1 MSIIRSDH
9 DQPDAVS
16 ASASTTRPPAV
27 QVVRPLVMRLHFYAG
42 LFIAPFLIVA
52 AISGGL
58 YAIAPTAEQ
67 WVYRDLLHT
76 DSTGPAAPLAE
87 QVRVAQTVVP
97 DLQVDAVRPAAETG
111 QTTRVL
117 FADPSL
123 GPSERMAVF
132 IDPVTAA
139 PKGTEVAYG
148 SSGSLPMRTWISQL
162 HRNLHLGEPGRI
174 YSELA
179 ASWLWVIALGGLV
192 LWVIRYRSVRRSK
205 GSAPLLTIDR
215 TSTGRNRTLNWHGA
229 VGAWIVV
236 GLVFLS
242 ATGLTWSRYAG
253 ENISDLRQSLSWTTP
268 AMNSSLSPD
277 SANRADSGHQGHGG
291 ADHGSMSADQQIVTR
306 NVDAAG
312 SVLSTA
318 RAVGVTG
325 PVEMTIPSDADTAM
339 VVSQVRAPW
348 QLETNSVAI
357 DPATETIVDASRFS
371 EWPLAAKL
379 SSWGIALHMGLLFGL
394 ANQLVLLAV
403 AVGLVSLC
411 VRGYLMWWRRRPTRG
426 RQGLV
431 LARAPGRGALRKT
444 NPAIAIAVI
453 AAAVLV
459 GWFIPL
465 LGISLLAFVAIDT
478 AIGILL
484 RDRARRTPPVSTP
497 ITTKGA

>member
-1 MSIIRSDH
+1 
-9 DQPDAVS
+9 
-16 ASASTTRPPAV
+16 
-27 QVVRPLVMRLHFYAG
+27 MRLHFYAG

-67 WVYRDLLHT
+67 WVYRDVLHT

-87 QVRVAQTVVP
+87 QAQVAQSVVP
-97 DLQVDAVRPAAETG
+97 DLQPDAVRPAVEAG

-123 GPSERMAVF
+123 GPSMRTAVF
-132 IDPVTAA
+132 IDPVTATSR
-139 PKGTEVAYG
+139 GTEIAYG

-192 LWVIRYRSVRRSK
+192 LWIVRYRSRQRNT
-205 GSAPLLTIDR
+205 GSAPLLGIDR
-215 TSTGRNRTLNWHGA
+215 TTTGRNRTLNWHGA
-229 VGAWIVV
+229 VGTWIVV

-242 ATGLTWSRYAG
+242 ATGLTWSRFAG
-253 ENISDLRQSLSWTTP
+253 ENITELRQSLSWTTP
-268 AMNSSLSPD
+268 ALDSSLDP
-277 SANRADSGHQGHGG
+277 AAAPADSGHHDHSGGGHETV
-291 ADHGSMSADQQIVTR
+291 SADQRIVSR
-306 NVDAAG
+306 NVTDVG
-312 SVLSTA
+312 QVLSTA
-318 RAVGVTG
+318 RAAGVTG
-325 PVEMTIPSDADTAM
+325 AVEMTIPSDAATAM
-339 VVSQVRAPW
+339 VVSQVRTAW

-357 DPATETIVDASRFS
+357 DPGSGTIVGESKFS

-403 AVGLVSLC
+403 AIGLVSVC
-411 VRGYLMWWRRRPTRG
+411 VRGYLMWWKRRPTRHREG
-426 RQGLV
+426 V
-431 LARAPGRGALRKT
+431 ALARPPRRGALRKT
-444 NPAIAIAVI
+444 HPAIAVAIV

-465 LGISLLAFVAIDT
+465 LGISLLTFILVDI
-478 AIGILL
+478 AIG
-484 RDRARRTPPVSTP
+484 RYHDARARRTPPVSTST
-497 ITTKGA
+497 TTKGA